1 MPREVPM
8 TACGNRGLTDT
19 PLLTHLSCTRM
30 KTDCLRSPAESC
42 RRLPR
47 TGADWILVTRTCS
60 ELVHFR
66 ASCFP
71 ANRPGPTVPAA
82 SWVRGGVL
90 DGMT

>member
-66 ASCFP
+66 APCFQRTDQALAFP
-71 ANRPGPTVPAA
+71 ALLVG
-82 SWVRGGVL
+82 
-90 DGMT
+90 